1 MRTARIHIA
10 KEYYIEAQHKTNT
23 KHTYTKKLPMILDSA
38 KVLALSWEVSG
49 SECQRR
55 TSVCGTICRP
65 WGAGR
70 LVQWS
75 RGWNLHSRQK
85 CWLFLKTCVGRRSKS
100 PFLFVREYKIKVW
113 RPYFKKME
121 NIRHVFTLNKTKREG
136 IDAIIGNFHA
146 RLLCYYICLYKTH
159 LCVLSGLW

>member
-55 TSVCGTICRP
+55 TSVCGTICRS

-70 LVQWS
+70 LVRWS
-75 RGWNLHSRQK
+75 RGWNLHSRQSAGFFEDLCRK
-85 CWLFLKTCVGRRSKS
+85 AFKKPL
-100 PFLFVREYKIKVW
+100 LFVRKYKIKVW
-113 RPYFKKME
+113 RPYLKKMG
-121 NIRHVFTLNKTKREG
+121 NIRHVFTLNKTRGHRCNHWE
-136 IDAIIGNFHA
+136 FSCTLTM
-146 RLLCYYICLYKTH
+146 LLHMFI
-159 LCVLSGLW
+159 